1 MTMTSNHDKYVRPEV
16 WPIPAEAVGYLTEGH
31 NLPSGMVE
39 IRCVGS
45 LYSEF
50 AGRSCILDTV
60 PREHVPGAIAAIN
73 AYCRA
78 CRKLI
83 GWP

>member
-1 MTMTSNHDKYVRPEV
+1 MTMTSNYDKYVRPEV
-16 WPIPAEAVGYLTEGH
+16 WPIPARAVGYLVEGR
-31 NLPSGMVE
+31 NLPSGTVE

-50 AGRSCILDTV
+50 AGRSYILDVV
-60 PREHVPGAIAAIN
+60 PRERVRGAIATID
-73 AYCRA
+73 AYCQA

-83 GWP
+83 G